1 MCGKLTE
8 QFKKH
13 LINHENMKK
22 DVYKRFEII
31 EGHLPVYRSELYK
44 LLENNEQRLLGKIK
58 DIKDAVEATM
68 LTNFQVLDERV
79 DKFSEL
85 VDANLETLRKA
96 IADNR
101 DVYVSVI
108 NKTNL
113 EQEERMNGFVEDLEN
128 IVNELYEV
136 QSRLDGGAGGPPQ
149 RNYQASSININGA
162 DAGDIAKQLH
172 DLEAHL
178 NTSIITEK
186 SVRKAQDKYLAEEI
200 DKLCKQMAHIAE
212 KLKIVVD
219 EDGQVIDKN
228 RSRNEQDLVSTKMT
242 VDELVSQ
249 TRDLK
254 VQLNDIKELIGKGDL
269 ESAQQKQDREKVSEA
284 VQKELDKLRRKIEEK
299 EENEYQQTASL
310 DQVDGKI

>member
-1 MCGKLTE
+1 M
-8 QFKKH
+8 
-13 LINHENMKK
+13 
-22 DVYKRFEII
+22 
-31 EGHLPVYRSELYK
+31 
-44 LLENNEQRLLGKIK
+44 
-58 DIKDAVEATM
+58 
-68 LTNFQVLDERV
+68 LDERV

-136 QSRLDGGAGGPPQ
+136 QNRLDSGNGPSGGGGGGAS
-149 RNYQASSININGA
+149 RNLNNSSMMQGA
-162 DAGDIAKQLH
+162 DYGDIAKQLH

-200 DKLCKQMAHIAE
+200 DKMAKQLIHVAD

-219 EDGQVIDKN
+219 EDGQVIDRN
-228 RSRNEQDLVSTKMT
+228 RSKNEQDLISTKFN
-242 VDELVSQ
+242 VNQLQELTS
-249 TRDLK
+249 
-254 VQLNDIKELIGKGDL
+254 
-269 ESAQQKQDREKVSEA
+269 
-284 VQKELDKLRRKIEEK
+284 
-299 EENEYQQTASL
+299 
-310 DQVDGKI
+310 

>member
-1 MCGKLTE
+1 MKDVKDTAQDSAERAHFLSRYIDEEVLKIGQKVTKQIDNIKTLCGKLTE

-22 DVYKRFEII
+22 DIYKRFEII

-44 LLENNEQRLLGKIK
+44 LLESNESRAMIKIK
-58 DIKDAVEATM
+58 EIKDAVESTM

-85 VDANLETLRKA
+85 VDSNLETLRKA

-108 NKTNL
+108 NKSNL
-113 EQEERMNGFVEDLEN
+113 EQEERMNSFVDDLEN
-128 IVNELYEV
+128 VVNELYEI
-136 QSRLDGGAGGPPQ
+136 QTKMDGGNAGSGEM
-149 RNYQASSININGA
+149 NEKY
-162 DAGDIAKQLH
+162 AKQIN

-200 DKLCKQMAHIAE
+200 D
-212 KLKIVVD
+212 
-219 EDGQVIDKN
+219 
-228 RSRNEQDLVSTKMT
+228 RFTK
-242 VDELVSQ
+242 
-249 TRDLK
+249 
-254 VQLNDIKELIGKGDL
+254 
-269 ESAQQKQDREKVSEA
+269 
-284 VQKELDKLRRKIEEK
+284 
-299 EENEYQQTASL
+299 
-310 DQVDGKI
+310 

>member
-1 MCGKLTE
+1 
-8 QFKKH
+8 
-13 LINHENMKK
+13 MKK

-44 LLENNEQRLLGKIK
+44 LLENNEQRLIGKIK
-58 DIKDAVEATM
+58 DIKDAVESTM

-136 QSRLDGGAGGPPQ
+136 QNRLDGGAGAAMAPP
-149 RNYQASSININGA
+149 RNYNNSSSINIQGG

-186 SVRKAQDKYLAEEI
+186 SVRKA
-200 DKLCKQMAHIAE
+200 
-212 KLKIVVD
+212 
-219 EDGQVIDKN
+219 
-228 RSRNEQDLVSTKMT
+228 
-242 VDELVSQ
+242 
-249 TRDLK
+249 
-254 VQLNDIKELIGKGDL
+254 
-269 ESAQQKQDREKVSEA
+269 
-284 VQKELDKLRRKIEEK
+284 
-299 EENEYQQTASL
+299 
-310 DQVDGKI
+310 

>member
-1 MCGKLTE
+1 
-8 QFKKH
+8 
-13 LINHENMKK
+13 MKK
-22 DVYKRFEII
+22 DIYKRFEII

-44 LLENNEQRLLGKIK
+44 LMENNEQRLLQKIK
-58 DIKDAVEATM
+58 DIKEAVEATM

-136 QSRLDGGAGGPPQ
+136 QTRMDSGNMGAKPSITGPPNPQ
-149 RNYQASSININGA
+149 MDMNE
-162 DAGDIAKQLH
+162 IAKQLH

-200 DKLCKQMAHIAE
+200 DKMTKQIMAVID
-212 KLKIVVD
+212 KLRIMVD
-219 EDGQVIDKN
+219 EDGNVIDKN
-228 RSRNEQDLVSTKMT
+228 RNKTENDVNQARNDIV
-242 VDELVSQ
+242 ELQEACQGLRVE
-249 TRDLK
+249 
-254 VQLNDIKELIGKGDL
+254 LNDINERIERGQIGRAAAPPDNTELIRTFKQEV
-269 ESAQQKQDREKVSEA
+269 ESVKKMINEK
-284 VQKELDKLRRKIEEK
+284 DD
-299 EENEYQQTASL
+299 NEYANNASL
-310 DQVDGKI
+310 D

>member
-1 MCGKLTE
+1 
-8 QFKKH
+8 
-13 LINHENMKK
+13 MKK
-22 DVYKRFEII
+22 DIYKRFEII

-44 LLENNEQRLLGKIK
+44 LMENNEQRLLQKIK

-136 QSRLDGGAGGPPQ
+136 QTRLDGGNVGGGKSNGVAG
-149 RNYQASSININGA
+149 QATDMSE
-162 DAGDIAKQLH
+162 IAKQLH

-186 SVRKAQDKYLAEEI
+186 SVRKA
-200 DKLCKQMAHIAE
+200 
-212 KLKIVVD
+212 
-219 EDGQVIDKN
+219 
-228 RSRNEQDLVSTKMT
+228 
-242 VDELVSQ
+242 
-249 TRDLK
+249 
-254 VQLNDIKELIGKGDL
+254 
-269 ESAQQKQDREKVSEA
+269 
-284 VQKELDKLRRKIEEK
+284 
-299 EENEYQQTASL
+299 
-310 DQVDGKI
+310 